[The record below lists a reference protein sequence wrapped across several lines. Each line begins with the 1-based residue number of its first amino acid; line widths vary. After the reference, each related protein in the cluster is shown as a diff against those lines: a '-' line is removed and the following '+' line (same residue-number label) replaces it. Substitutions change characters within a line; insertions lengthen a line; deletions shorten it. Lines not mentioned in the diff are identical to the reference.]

1 MKILYK
7 SELHSFIGN
16 LYLFFN
22 KKGLFHISID
32 EYCNK
37 WIYKFYPDAFI
48 KPSNNNIFL
57 IQLKEYFSGLR
68 KEFDLP
74 IILLGT
80 EFQKDVWRFVYKIPF
95 GETMSYI
102 EVARNIN
109 HKFAQRAV
117 GNALGKNHL
126 LIVVPCHR
134 VIKSNGNWG
143 GFSADIEVKKKL
155 LAFEKEILN
164 D

>member
-7 SELHSFIGN
+7 SELYSFIGN
-16 LYLFFN
+16 ICLFFN
-22 KKGLFHISID
+22 KKGLLNVSINT
-32 EYCNK
+32 YNNK
-37 WIYKFYPDAFI
+37 WIDKFFPDAFI
-48 KPSNNNIFL
+48 KPSNDNIFL
-57 IQLKEYFSGLR
+57 TQLKEYFSGLR
-68 KEFDLP
+68 KEFDLQ
-74 IILLGT
+74 IILLGSK
-80 EFQKDVWRFVYKIPF
+80 FQKDVWKSVSKIPF

-109 HKFAQRAV
+109 WKSAQRAV

-134 VIKSNGNWG
+134 VIKSNGNMG
-143 GFSADIEVKKKL
+143 GFSAGIEVKKKL